1 MLRTF
6 LLASCAGLAALAR
19 AEVVVLDSG
28 NFEHLTQATTGAT
41 TGDWMVKFYAP
52 WCGHCKRMAPAWDSF
67 AEAMEES
74 YVNVAKVDATAN
86 RDLAKRFGIKGF
98 PTIKF
103 FKQGKMYSYKGKRDV
118 ESFTAFVEGG
128 YLTAE
133 AVDAPSAMSFMDKI
147 TSRLGQIADN
157 VQPLLKGENSTV
169 FIFGIVLGVFL
180 TSFVFV
186 MLTPSPSPTRRS
198 KPSSRTAAATE
209 DDDGDD
215 VDGHPKSS

>member
-1 MLRTF
+1 MVF
-6 LLASCAGLAALAR
+6 IASLS
-19 AEVVVLDSG
+19 V
-28 NFEHLTQATTGAT
+28 F
-41 TGDWMVKFYAP
+41 
-52 WCGHCKRMAPAWDSF
+52 SF
-67 AEAMEES
+67 ALRCLLFLVS
-74 YVNVAKVDATAN
+74 
-86 RDLAKRFGIKGF
+86 
-98 PTIKF
+98 
-103 FKQGKMYSYKGKRDV
+103 QQ
-118 ESFTAFVEGG
+118 
-128 YLTAE
+128 
-133 AVDAPSAMSFMDKI
+133 I